1 MSEFLTQSY
10 AQRQASLEQAKAAF
24 LAKGGVI
31 EVIAGFV
38 YKPMPDLSHRGS
50 APRVVEPNPEQATPT
65 PDVEHVKS
73 LAADHTMRDVIKLTG
88 LGRGELRSM
97 AKRYGFNFASGKRQM
112 AEWTLNRCVD
122 RDQDARD
129 VERLK
134 AFAQIGV
141 TRSQAARQ
149 MGYSLC
155 KVTRLI
161 TQFEID
167 FPPGGKAVT

>member
-38 YKPMPDLSHRGS
+38 YKPMPDLAPRGS
-50 APRVVEPNPEQATPT
+50 ASRVLELAPEQALPA
-65 PDVEHVKS
+65 PDVEHVKG
-73 LAADHTMRDVIKLTG
+73 LAASHTIRDVIKLTG
-88 LGRGELRSM
+88 LRRGELRSM
-97 AKRYGFNFASGKRQM
+97 AQRHGFKFASGKRQM

-141 TRSQAARQ
+141 TRSQAAKQ
-149 MGYSLC
+149 IGYSLC

-161 TQFEID
+161 TQFDID